1 MISEGGVT
9 EYDFLSLSQ
18 LPASVALDGGNVHFS
33 SILAKVETCSVLH
46 PDLLVFLPEPRATS
60 PIASFPRFPETSLC
74 V

>member
-46 PDLLVFLPEPRATS
+46 PDLVFILEPRATS
-60 PIASFPRFPETSLC
+60 PIASFSGFPETPLC

>member
-1 MISEGGVT
+1 MISEGGVK

-46 PDLLVFLPEPRATS
+46 PDIVFLSEPRATS
-60 PIASFPRFPETSLC
+60 PIASFSGFPETPLC

>member
-1 MISEGGVT
+1 MISEGGVK

-46 PDLLVFLPEPRATS
+46 SDLVFILEPRATS
-60 PIASFPRFPETSLC
+60 PIASFPGFPETSLC

>member
-1 MISEGGVT
+1 MISEGGVK

-33 SILAKVETCSVLH
+33 SILAKVETYSVS
-46 PDLLVFLPEPRATS
+46 PPNILVFLPEPRATS